1 MIDTYS
7 VQHERAT
14 GPKDEIRCVR
24 QKEILP
30 TVPNEVQW
38 PGKKEKSY
46 EQAVVK
52 RKDTQHSTHVK
63 GFEKIRTVYGIEQ
76 NASDEKSGERKEQI
90 DADKG
95 GGSNRIQEVED
106 GVSRVGVGPKEV
118 MVEHEQDRKT
128 ANAVKRKDVFFCR
141 PVDARRG

>member
-38 PGKKEKSY
+38 PGKKEKTQKY
-46 EQAVVK
+46 AIVE
-52 RKDTQHSTHVK
+52 RKYTQRSARIK
-63 GFEKIRTVYGIEQ
+63 SFEEVRAGYGIEQ
-76 NASDEKSGERKEQI
+76 NAGYKKAGEGKEKI

-95 GGSNRIQEVED
+95 GGPNRIQEVED
-106 GVSRVGVGPKEV
+106 AVARVGVGPEEV
-118 MVEHEQDRKT
+118 MVQHKENRET
-128 ANAVKRKDVFFCR
+128 AKAVQGEDVIFCSS
-141 PVDARRG
+141 VDTGSG